1 MISPV
6 LTRLAD
12 RITTQHPSTNA
23 TKDAPTIL
31 TCDPC
36 GSSMDLAWDL
46 LTSQKIHTWDSV
58 IVTAQTAGRGQY
70 RRNWVSPTGNL
81 YASWVWPQPS
91 GRNGS
96 TAYQEN
102 LIPLI
107 AGYII
112 SHGLQLMGIETRIKW
127 PNDLLYSTRKIGGIL
142 VEQRDRKIIVGIGI
156 NVASAPSLPQ
166 TGIEATM
173 PATCLAQEGF
183 DLSPVNIWRHLVA
196 SGMHCFD
203 MLIKHLSRPECIH
216 LITDRLAWR
225 GKHVHI
231 LETGKDVYPAIVIG
245 VAEDGGLLVKK
256 NAQTQIIH
264 SGKILTAE

>member
-12 RITTQHPSTNA
+12 RITTQHPSANE

-31 TCDPC
+31 ICDQC

-46 LTSQKIHTWDSV
+46 LTSRKIHTWDSV
-58 IVTAQTAGRGQY
+58 LVTAQTAGRGQY
-70 RRNWVSPTGNL
+70 RRSWVSPAGNL

-91 GRNGS
+91 GQNGS

-107 AGYII
+107 AAYII
-112 SHGLQLMGIETRIKW
+112 SHGLKLLGIETLIKW
-127 PNDLLYSTRKIGGIL
+127 PNDLLYNTRKIGGIL

-166 TGIEATM
+166 AGTETAMT
-173 PATCLAQEGF
+173 ATCIAQEGF
-183 DLSPVNIWRHLVA
+183 ALSPVNIWRHLVA
-196 SGMHCFD
+196 SGIHCFE
-203 MLIKHLSRPECIH
+203 MLIKQLHPSEFIH

-256 NAQTQIIH
+256 NARIQIIH
-264 SGKILTAE
+264 SGKILTVE